1 MKDHDE
7 VNAMVFVNYEY
18 MYLVVVNYE
27 YMYLV
32 VVNYEYMYLVVL
44 QLFTMKKI
52 RNEVRWYA

>member
-7 VNAMVFVNYEY
+7 VNAMVF
-18 MYLVVVNYE
+18 
-27 YMYLV
+27 
-32 VVNYEYMYLVVL
+32 VNYEYMYLVVL